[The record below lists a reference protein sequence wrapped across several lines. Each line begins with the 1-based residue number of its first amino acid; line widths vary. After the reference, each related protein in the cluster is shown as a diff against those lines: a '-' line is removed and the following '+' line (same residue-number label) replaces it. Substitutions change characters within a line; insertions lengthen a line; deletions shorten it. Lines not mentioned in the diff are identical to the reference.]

1 MARKLSVKIAPV
13 LTSHLLFPAVPSSL
27 PDKQAWPPADPGFYS
42 ASHIPNT
49 TASWVLIAESS
60 LPGMIET
67 IKRTQ
72 LNFSH
77 PAGWAQGPALLRLP
91 PASPQQLSSVHVWSS
106 FCGRLWVVD
115 RCYLAFPLNLA
126 PWKGG
131 LMTMMDVPGL
141 PSWLQRSERHCFAS
155 LTECLAWSHPEV
167 RDRQET
173 AIISLHLLGPHD
185 NILVTLSANEPFS
198 VTSFLSLVPQQAFIK
213 HLLSAQYWVH
223 CSEERH
229 REARG
234 YQGI

>member
-91 PASPQQLSSVHVWSS
+91 RAFPQQLSSVHVWSS

-126 PWKGG
+126 PWKGVWWPWW
-131 LMTMMDVPGL
+131 M
-141 PSWLQRSERHCFAS
+141 
-155 LTECLAWSHPEV
+155 CLAFLHGCGDWSVTALPPWRSVLPEV
-167 RDRQET
+167 TQKC
-173 AIISLHLLGPHD
+173 
-185 NILVTLSANEPFS
+185 VTGRRLQ
-198 VTSFLSLVPQQAFIK
+198 SFLSA
-213 HLLSAQYWVH
+213 S
-223 CSEERH
+223 
-229 REARG
+229 
-234 YQGI
+234 